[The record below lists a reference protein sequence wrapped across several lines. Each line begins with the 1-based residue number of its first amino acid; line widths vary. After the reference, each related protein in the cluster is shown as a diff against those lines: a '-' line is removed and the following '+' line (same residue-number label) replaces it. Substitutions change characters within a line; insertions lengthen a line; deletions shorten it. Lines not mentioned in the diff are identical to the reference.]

1 MNKRAQEL
9 IRYNVRVR
17 IASFILFWV
26 GVELAVQGIK
36 LNIDTLLASG
46 ELILVLSF
54 YFFERANYHSAVLK
68 GYHMGF
74 YDAVKGNNYQVI
86 FSPDDALIDRKDM
99 GK

>member
-9 IRYNVRVR
+9 LRYNVRIR

-26 GVELAVQGIK
+26 GVAISVQGIRFN
-36 LNIDTLLASG
+36 LDTILASG
-46 ELILVLSF
+46 EVVLLLSF
-54 YFFERANYHSAVLK
+54 YFYERTNYHSGVLK

-86 FSPDDALIDRKDM
+86 FSPDDAIIDRKDM
-99 GK
+99 GT